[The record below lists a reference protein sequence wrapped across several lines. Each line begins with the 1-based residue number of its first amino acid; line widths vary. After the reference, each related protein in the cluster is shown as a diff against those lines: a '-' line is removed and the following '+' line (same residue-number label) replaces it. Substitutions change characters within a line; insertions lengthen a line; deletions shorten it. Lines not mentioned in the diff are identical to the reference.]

1 MVEIFSKDVGEVR
14 EKFGGEYR
22 KTFEDCCE
30 DYIKREL
37 GIDEN

>member
-14 EKFGGEYR
+14 EKRGGEF
-22 KTFEDCCE
+22 KKIFEDYNE

-37 GIDEN
+37 GIYG